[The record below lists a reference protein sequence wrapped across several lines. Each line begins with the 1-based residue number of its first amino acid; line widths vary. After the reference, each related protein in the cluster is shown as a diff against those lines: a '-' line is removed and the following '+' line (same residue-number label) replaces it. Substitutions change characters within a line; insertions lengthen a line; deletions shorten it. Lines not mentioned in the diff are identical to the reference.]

1 MGTLGGVA
9 SPFGPRPATP
19 PRSLR
24 SASPTPPAMVR
35 GEQSSPAPHA
45 AGLLLT
51 AFLLVVAMPALAGP
65 LDDPHVGS
73 LGFSGPTT
81 GDLTAVYWNPA
92 ALGMLQGNQFM
103 FGSSLR
109 ATRVTV
115 DRAPI
120 DPMTGLPGGTSSF
133 PSASGHGLEQPIG
146 WPPGPG
152 GFLGVGAGVAR
163 RFALAIAA
171 YTPFSQKLNFGVAAG
186 GEQPTRY
193 HLVTVDSRQLALVT
207 GLAIQLTDSL
217 QVGVAPG
224 LLFSYGHL
232 VFDEDTALG
241 NPSASCET
249 SGPCGVENSL
259 AAARYDLAT
268 QGTQAPSYFVVG
280 GLHYRRA
287 AWEAGLA
294 YMSAPLGSGG
304 MVNLAMERSQVTPP
318 PMAGTSD
325 LCSALGHDP
334 CVSGEISYHLPDIFT
349 AGVTWHATPHLDAVG
364 IVRWVRYGSYDQ
376 IKIRVVGPSG
386 NGLLG
391 SSIPDQLVLYRGFQ
405 DSWDTRARLVHA
417 PVPWFRWSGTLR
429 METSAVPT
437 DNVNAAAV
445 DGLKLEPALAA
456 EFRLGR
462 HFRIEAGYAL
472 TWMFPVTVGT
482 SVFDPAAATACAQAA
497 GDLALP
503 ACQTRLAGQARPTA
517 AGSYKML
524 QQTLALMTTV
534 SF

>member
-1 MGTLGGVA
+1 MTAALLMVA
-9 SPFGPRPATP
+9 T
-19 PRSLR
+19 
-24 SASPTPPAMVR
+24 
-35 GEQSSPAPHA
+35 
-45 AGLLLT
+45 
-51 AFLLVVAMPALAGP
+51 PALAGP

-92 ALGMLQGNQFM
+92 ALGMMQGNQFM
-103 FGSSLR
+103 FGASLR

-120 DPMTGLPGGTSSF
+120 DPTTGLPGGTGSF
-133 PSASGHGLEQPIG
+133 PSATGHGLEQPIG

-163 RFALAIAA
+163 RFALAIAT
-171 YTPFSQKLNFGVAAG
+171 YTPFSQKLSFNVAT
-186 GEQPTRY
+186 PTHY
-193 HLVTVDSRQLALVT
+193 HLVSVDSRQLALVS
-207 GLAIQLTDSL
+207 GLAIELTDSL

-241 NPSASCET
+241 NPSAT
-249 SGPCGVENSL
+249 ALENPE

-280 GLHYRRA
+280 GLHFRRA
-287 AWEAGLA
+287 AWEVGLA
-294 YMSAPLGSGG
+294 YASAPLGTGG
-304 MVNLAMERSQVTPP
+304 MVKLAMERSQVTPP

-334 CVSGEISYHLPDIFT
+334 CVSGEMSYHLPDIFT

-364 IVRWVRYGSYDQ
+364 IARWVRYGSYDQ

-405 DSWDTRARLVHA
+405 DSWDMRARLVHA
-417 PVPWFRWSGTLR
+417 PSRWFRWSGTLR
-429 METSAVPT
+429 METSAVPA

-445 DGLKLEPALAA
+445 DGLKIEPALAT
-456 EFRLGR
+456 EFKLGR

-482 SVFDPAAATACAQAA
+482 SVFNPAAATACAQAA

-524 QQTLALMTTV
+524 QQTLAFMTTV